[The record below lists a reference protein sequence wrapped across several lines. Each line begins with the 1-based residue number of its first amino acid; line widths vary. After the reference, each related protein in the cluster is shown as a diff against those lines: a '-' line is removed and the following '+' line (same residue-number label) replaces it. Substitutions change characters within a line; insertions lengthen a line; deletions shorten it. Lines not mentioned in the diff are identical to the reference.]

1 MEGTQ
6 RTDTYHSLELGAL
19 WLLKVCLLGA
29 ESSPEEENGQISS
42 TRVRRSLS
50 HIAEAWLLS
59 AADGEHLEQFAT
71 REQCHPSDFS
81 FREVAFKK
89 FWREQ
94 ARDQETALG
103 F

>member
-1 MEGTQ
+1 M
-6 RTDTYHSLELGAL
+6 
-19 WLLKVCLLGA
+19 KVYLLGA

-42 TRVRRSLS
+42 STGQEEPKPHSRGLASVCRRWGTLRAVRNKGTVS
-50 HIAEAWLLS
+50 
-59 AADGEHLEQFAT
+59 T
-71 REQCHPSDFS
+71 DFS